1 MYFTVEAHQF
11 AQYGHLLDQ
20 MFRLRHRVFCEKLKW
35 VDLPGPAERDQ
46 YDDMNPVYLLHT
58 DEKAEKLYAAA
69 RFMPTTGPTLL
80 SDVFG
85 DTMPDACAFQSSF
98 VWEITR
104 LCIDE
109 ERLQADQPGRSS
121 LDVVRRMLLAGMEFG
136 VRSGIE
142 SFLSNFDDVRLRI
155 WRRCGAQVDIVGT
168 ADGFSVPVI
177 LGLTECS
184 ADALEGLRARAGHA
198 MPVLTRAPRPN
209 RREVPPIHAARSL
222 PHGADTDVRA
232 AA

>member
-1 MYFTVEAHQF
+1 MYFTVESHQHEQF
-11 AQYGHLLDQ
+11 AHLLDQ

-35 VDLPGPAERDQ
+35 VDIEGTSERDE

-58 DEKAEKLYAAA
+58 DDKGEKLYAAA

-85 DTMPDACAFQSSF
+85 ATMPDACAFQSPF

-109 ERLQADQPGRSS
+109 ERLQMDQPGRSP

-168 ADGFSVPVI
+168 TEGFSVPVI

-184 ADALEGLRARAGHA
+184 TEALEGLRERAGHT
-198 MPVLTRAPRPN
+198 MPVLTRAPRTA
-209 RREVPPIHAARSL
+209 RRVVPPIHTARPL